1 MNMQIQSIPKDVK
14 LYSNHTT
21 TKMTYWAKRAS
32 YPINKIKPH
41 QDLTTNIL
49 SCNLKLKLCERNFE

>member
-1 MNMQIQSIPKDVK
+1 MNMQSQSIPKYIK
-14 LYSNHTT
+14 LYKIIQQSKWHIGQ
-21 TKMTYWAKRAS
+21 KEQSDK
-32 YPINKIKPH
+32 KIKPH